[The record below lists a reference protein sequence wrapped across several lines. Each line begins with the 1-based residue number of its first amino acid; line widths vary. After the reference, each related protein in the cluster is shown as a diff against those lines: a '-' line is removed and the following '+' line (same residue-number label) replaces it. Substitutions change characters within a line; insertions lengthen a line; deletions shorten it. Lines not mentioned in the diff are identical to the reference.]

1 MNNSATTIQEP
12 GVTVPGATL
21 RPYLKRKKSS
31 LGETKVAVVGA
42 EGVGKS
48 ALSVRFLTRRF
59 IGEYDQSSDTK
70 YKHTAMVD
78 GESVGFEILDTR
90 SVNQDNGARD
100 EVIRWGDG
108 FMLVYS
114 VTSRTSFDILLE
126 IRRKIEDVKKVA
138 HVPVI
143 VVGNKAD
150 MAHVRQVTQDQGRL
164 LAIDFGCPFME
175 VSASEDVNKVLE
187 SFHVL
192 CREIL
197 DFKRRSR
204 TFLDRVFGLKKS

>member
-1 MNNSATTIQEP
+1 MNSSGTTIQEAGP
-12 GVTVPGATL
+12 VAGATL

-70 YKHTAMVD
+70 YKHNAVVD
-78 GESVGFEILDTR
+78 GESVAFEIMDTR
-90 SVNQDNGARD
+90 SLNQDNGARD
-100 EVIRWGDG
+100 DVIRWGDG

-114 VTSRTSFDILLE
+114 VTSRTSFDIILD
-126 IRRKIEDVKKVA
+126 IRRKIEDVKKAA

-150 MAHVRQVTQDQGRL
+150 MAHVRQVTHDEGRL

-187 SFHVL
+187 SFHIL
-192 CREIL
+192 CREII
-197 DFKRRSR
+197 DFKRKSR